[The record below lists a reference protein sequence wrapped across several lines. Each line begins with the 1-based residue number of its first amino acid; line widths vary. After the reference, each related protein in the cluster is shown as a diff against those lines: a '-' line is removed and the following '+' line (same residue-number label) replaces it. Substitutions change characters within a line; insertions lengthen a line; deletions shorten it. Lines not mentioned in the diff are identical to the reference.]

1 LEFLFQ
7 EDIPIAVRHSVAEDF
22 FLKLTSASGRDSI
35 EFLMNALVLFRDL
48 PNSYIRYID
57 MRIERVS
64 DEDTI
69 VIPAG
74 KDCGKFIQLLSS
86 YPASESDNEVEDL
99 LAGHVQTVLE
109 YAYPNSLNFNAIVEA
124 LRSTPELVTSFLNE
138 LVGKGI
144 VEQLESGEYIRVN
157 NFASK

>member
-1 LEFLFQ
+1 LFQ

-57 MRIERVS
+57 VRIERVS

-74 KDCGKFIQLLSS
+74 KDCGKFRLLLSS
-86 YPASESDNEVEDL
+86 YPAF
-99 LAGHVQTVLE
+99 Q
-109 YAYPNSLNFNAIVEA
+109 
-124 LRSTPELVTSFLNE
+124 
-138 LVGKGI
+138 
-144 VEQLESGEYIRVN
+144 RVIM
-157 NFASK
+157 K